1 MFKKLR
7 ELKRSNSNVE
17 ETNIS
22 LQELLHLFS
31 EIEAGKFVLADKSK
45 LGDETL
51 TTAWNKMVHALYLE
65 KKNKM
70 LEVNKILG
78 HITEMTYVKDMI
90 SEARVQSDAA
100 HSITA
105 SSEEMSASIEDVSA
119 RTQNVAN
126 LVSNT
131 LDITSKSNESMLGA
145 FSFVQ
150 NSFESVKNIS
160 KDMNILIS
168 KMQQINQIVDII
180 KEIADQTNL
189 LALNAAIEAA
199 RAGEHG
205 NGFSVVA
212 SEVRTLA
219 EHTKSSIGNIQ
230 SNIQN
235 LSSELSKAVSDTNK
249 TAGELETGTGLVN
262 QVIAANK
269 RVVEAVEQLNSEA
282 IQIAANTQEQ
292 TAVIEEFT
300 SRATELS
307 QSADNIFNTC
317 NETGQG
323 IFKVSKL
330 NNQIRL
336 GMIKDINKL
345 EVIDIID
352 LSKTD
357 HLNLRWRVYNML
369 LGYEII
375 DENVVG
381 NPMDCRLGRW
391 YYSTGKEIFKDNA
404 IFRKIEKPHKLLH
417 EWAKESVLAVVSKN
431 MLTAEK
437 AFKEMDLY
445 SNEVIGALDE
455 LKQYILENKEFSD
468 TRVFW
473 N

>member
-1 MFKKLR
+1 MFKRLK
-7 ELKRSNSNVE
+7 ELKHSNSNVE
-17 ETNIS
+17 KANIN
-22 LQELLHLFS
+22 LQELFHLFS
-31 EIEAGKFVLADKSK
+31 ETEAGKFVLADKSK

-51 TTAWNKMVHALYLE
+51 AAAWNKMADTLHLE

-78 HITEMTYVKDMI
+78 YITEMTYVKDMI
-90 SEARVQSDAA
+90 SEARVQNDAA

-126 LVSNT
+126 LVSDT
-131 LDITSKSNESMLGA
+131 LDITRKSNSNMLDA

-150 NSFESVKNIS
+150 KSFESVKNLS

-168 KMQQINQIVDII
+168 KMQQINQVVDII
-180 KEIADQTNL
+180 RGIADQTNL
-189 LALNAAIEAA
+189 LALNATIEAA
-199 RAGEHG
+199 RAGEQG
-205 NGFSVVA
+205 KGFGVVA

-219 EHTKSSIGNIQ
+219 EHTKSSIGDIQ
-230 SNIQN
+230 SSIQD
-235 LSSELSKAVSDTNK
+235 LSNELLKAVSHTNK
-249 TAGELETGTGLVN
+249 TAGELETGTSLVN

-269 RVVEAVEQLNSEA
+269 KVVEAVEQLNSEA
-282 IQIAANTQEQ
+282 TQIAANTQEQ

-300 SRATELS
+300 SKATELS
-307 QSADNIFNTC
+307 QSADNILNTC

-323 IFKVSKL
+323 IFKISKL

-336 GMIKDINKL
+336 GMIKDTNKL

-352 LSKTD
+352 LSRTD

-369 LGYEII
+369 LDYETI
-375 DENVVG
+375 DENVAG

-391 YYSTGKEIFKDNA
+391 YYSEGKEIFRDNA
-404 IFRKIEKPHKLLH
+404 IFKKIEKPHKLLH
-417 EWAKESVLAVVSKN
+417 EWAKESVLAVASNNMSK
-431 MLTAEK
+431 AEE
-437 AFKEMDLY
+437 AFREMDLY

-455 LKQYILENKEFSD
+455 LKQYILKNKI
-468 TRVFW
+468 
-473 N
+473 